1 MTAFFVIPGDLATVS
16 GGYAYDRAVLAQAP
30 AVGLDLA
37 HLALPGCWPHPT
49 ADDLDEARRR
59 LGATPPDATLLIDG
73 LALGAMPPDFVAALN
88 RRIVAMVHHPLGLE
102 AGLSPARAAAL
113 IENERGVLAHAARV
127 VVTSRHTGSLLA
139 VDFDVPMQRI
149 VVAEPGTAPA
159 ARATG
164 SGATLAM
171 IAVGTVLP
179 RKGYLHLAE
188 ALGGLRDLDWRLD
201 IVGGFAA
208 APDETAALR
217 ETLDRRRLTE
227 RVTLRGAVTGE
238 ALDGLLASADLFVM
252 PSLYEGYGMALAE
265 AMARGLPI
273 VATRAGAAADTV
285 PDEAALKVDPGD
297 APALA
302 GALRKAIM
310 DAPLRARLAE
320 ASWRA
325 GQALPRWRDAA
336 MRVAD
341 AIRAA
346 EGAAS

>member
-1 MTAFFVIPGDLATVS
+1 MTAVFVIPGDLATVS

-30 AVGLDLA
+30 AAG
-37 HLALPGCWPHPT
+37 LALTHLSLPGAWPHPSSH
-49 ADDLDEARRR
+49 DLEEARRR
-59 LGATPPDATLLIDG
+59 LAATPADATLLIDG
-73 LALGAMPPDFVAALN
+73 LALGAMPPAFVAGLS
-88 RRIVAMVHHPLGLE
+88 RRIVALVHHPLGLE
-102 AGLSPARAAAL
+102 AGLSPPRAAAL

-127 VVTSRHTGSLLA
+127 VVTSRHTGALLA
-139 VDFDVPMQRI
+139 VDFDVPMDRV
-149 VVAEPGTAPA
+149 VVAEPGTEPA

-164 SGATLAM
+164 GGAPLTM

-201 IVGGFAA
+201 VVGGLAA

-227 RVTLRGAVTGE
+227 RVTLRGAVTGA
-238 ALDGLLASADLFVM
+238 ALDGMLASADLFVM

-310 DAPLRARLAE
+310 DAGLRARLAE

-325 GQALPRWRDAA
+325 GQNLPRWRDTAA
-336 MRVAD
+336 RVAE

-346 EGAAS
+346 EGEGA